1 MISALF
7 SFFVGFALLLIIF
20 VVLIARDKDKKPN
33 FYFLLILTV
42 AGAQRFFQGIE
53 SFELIESFTNPLV
66 GKFSIQ
72 FFMFV
77 VGYLFFVNLFNINI
91 SYKKII
97 LHFVFPTFFAVTIKL
112 FNLDIKLI
120 KEVFL
125 PFSSLYIVL
134 VALLFRKFV
143 SKRKN
148 HREQLH
154 FQSVKV
160 WASMTFA
167 IFISIYILI
176 NYVSLSNNQQTVSGI
191 FVQFYN
197 LTSIMWLIFIVY
209 ILKNPIIL
217 YGHQLLLKNL
227 NTNSKEEVAVWRATK
242 LEPTEQED
250 QLLEKKVRQ
259 NVEVII
265 YAIKRFEEELLEEF
279 VALPSLKELA
289 FQLDYPQSH
298 LKYVFNYYSYC
309 SFSEYQNNLK
319 IKFALKLIKSGY
331 LDTRTIDSLASRCL
345 FTNRI
350 TFYRNFKKW
359 VGYTVSEYQSQLI
372 LLSS

>member
-7 SFFVGFALLLIIF
+7 SFFVGFALLLLIF
-20 VVLIARDKDKKPN
+20 VVLIAREKDKKPDI
-33 FYFLLILTV
+33 YFLIILSV

-77 VGYLFFVNLFNINI
+77 VGYLFFVNLFNIKI

-112 FNLDIKLI
+112 FNLDIGLI
-120 KEVFL
+120 KEVFF

-134 VALLFRKFV
+134 VALLFRNFV
-143 SKRKN
+143 GKRKN

-154 FQSVKV
+154 FQSIKV

-167 IFISIYILI
+167 IFIAIYILI
-176 NYVSLSNNQQTVSGI
+176 NYVSLSNNEETVSGI

-227 NTNSKEEVAVWRATK
+227 NTNSKEEVAVWRNTK
-242 LEPTEQED
+242 LEPTELED
-250 QLLEKKVRQ
+250 LELEKKVKHK
-259 NVEVII
+259 VDEII
-265 YAIKRFEEELLEEF
+265 FAIKKFEEELLENF
-279 VALPSLKELA
+279 QALPTLKELA

-298 LKYVFNYYSYC
+298 LKYVFTYYSFC

-319 IKFALKLIKSGY
+319 IKLALKLIKSGY

-350 TFYRNFKKW
+350 TFYRNFKKL
-359 VGYTVSEYQSQLI
+359 VGYTPSEYQSQL
-372 LLSS
+372 SSPAR

>member
-1 MISALF
+1 MVSALL
-7 SFFVGFALLLIIF
+7 SFFIGFALLLIIF
-20 VVLIARDKDKKPN
+20 VVLIAREKDKKPDI
-33 FYFLLILTV
+33 YFLIILSV

-97 LHFVFPTFFAVTIKL
+97 LHFVFPTFLAVTIKL

-120 KEVFL
+120 KEVFF

-143 SKRKN
+143 GKRKN

-176 NYVSLSNNQQTVSGI
+176 NYVSLRNNQETVSGI

-227 NTNSKEEVAVWRATK
+227 NTNSKEEVAVWRNTK
-242 LEPTEQED
+242 LEPTELED
-250 QLLEKKVRQ
+250 LELEKKVKPK
-259 NVEVII
+259 VEAII
-265 YAIKRFEEELLEEF
+265 FAIKKFEEELLEEF
-279 VALPSLKELA
+279 EELPSLKELA
-289 FQLDYPQSH
+289 FKLDYPQSH
-298 LKYVFNYYSYC
+298 LKYVFTYYSFC
-309 SFSEYQNNLK
+309 TFGEYQNNLK
-319 IKFALKLIKSGY
+319 VKFALKLIKSGY

-345 FTNRI
+345 FKNRI

-359 VGYTVSEYQSQLI
+359 VGYTTSEYQSQLG
-372 LLSS
+372 SPAR

>member
-7 SFFVGFALLLIIF
+7 SFFVGFALLLLIF
-20 VVLIARDKDKKPN
+20 VVLIAREKDKKPDI
-33 FYFLLILTV
+33 YFLIILSV

-53 SFELIESFTNPLV
+53 SFELIESFSNPLV

-72 FFMFV
+72 FFMFI
-77 VGYLFFVNLFNINI
+77 VGYLFFVNLFNKNVP
-91 SYKKII
+91 YKKTI
-97 LHFVFPTFFAVTIKL
+97 LHLVFPSFFAVTIKL
-112 FNLDIKLI
+112 FNLDIRLI
-120 KEVFL
+120 KEVFFL
-125 PFSSLYIVL
+125 FSSLYIVL

-143 SKRKN
+143 DKRKN
-148 HREQLH
+148 HRERLH
-154 FQSVKV
+154 FQSIKV

-167 IFISIYILI
+167 IFITIYILI
-176 NYVSLSNNQQTVSGI
+176 NYVSLSNTQETVKNL

-217 YGHQLLLKNL
+217 YGQQLLLKNL
-227 NTNSKEEVAVWRATK
+227 NTNSKEEVAVWRNTK
-242 LEPTEQED
+242 LEPTELED
-250 QLLEKKVRQ
+250 LELEKKVKHK
-259 NVEVII
+259 VDEII
-265 YAIKRFEEELLEEF
+265 FAIKKFEEELLENF
-279 VALPSLKELA
+279 QALPTLKELA

-319 IKFALKLIKSGY
+319 IKLALKLIKSGY
-331 LDTRTIDSLASRCL
+331 LDTRTIESLASRCL

-359 VGYTVSEYQSQLI
+359 VGYTPSEYQSQHG
-372 LLSS
+372 SPTR

>member
-1 MISALF
+1 MVSALL
-7 SFFVGFALLLIIF
+7 SFFIGFALLLIIF
-20 VVLIARDKDKKPN
+20 VVLIAREKDKKPDI
-33 FYFLLILTV
+33 YFLIILSV

-97 LHFVFPTFFAVTIKL
+97 LHFVFPTFLAVTIKL

-120 KEVFL
+120 KEVFF

-143 SKRKN
+143 GKRKN

-176 NYVSLSNNQQTVSGI
+176 NYVSLRNNQETVSGI

-227 NTNSKEEVAVWRATK
+227 NTNSKEEVAVWRNTK
-242 LEPTEQED
+242 LEPTELED
-250 QLLEKKVRQ
+250 LELEKKVKHK
-259 NVEVII
+259 VDEII
-265 YAIKRFEEELLEEF
+265 FAIKKFEEEILENF
-279 VALPSLKELA
+279 QALPTLKELA

-298 LKYVFNYYSYC
+298 LKYVFNYYSFC

-319 IKFALKLIKSGY
+319 IKLALKLIKSGY

-345 FTNRI
+345 FTNRV

-359 VGYTVSEYQSQLI
+359 VGYTPSEYQSQL
-372 LLSS
+372 SSPAR

>member
-1 MISALF
+1 MVSALL
-7 SFFVGFALLLIIF
+7 SFFIGFALLLIIF
-20 VVLIARDKDKKPN
+20 VVLIAREKDKKPDI
-33 FYFLLILTV
+33 YFLIILSV

-53 SFELIESFTNPLV
+53 SFELIESFKNPLV

-112 FNLDIKLI
+112 FNLDIGLI
-120 KEVFL
+120 KEVFF

-143 SKRKN
+143 GKRKN

-154 FQSVKV
+154 FQSIKV

-167 IFISIYILI
+167 IFIAIYILI
-176 NYVSLSNNQQTVSGI
+176 NYVSLSNNEETVSGI

-227 NTNSKEEVAVWRATK
+227 NTNSKEEVAVWRNTK
-242 LEPTEQED
+242 LEPTELED
-250 QLLEKKVRQ
+250 LELEKKVKHK
-259 NVEVII
+259 VDEII
-265 YAIKRFEEELLEEF
+265 FAIKKFEEELLENF
-279 VALPSLKELA
+279 QALPTLKELA

-298 LKYVFNYYSYC
+298 LKYVFTYYSFC

-319 IKFALKLIKSGY
+319 IKLALKLIKSGY

-350 TFYRNFKKW
+350 TFYRNFKKL
-359 VGYTVSEYQSQLI
+359 VGYTPSEYQSQL
-372 LLSS
+372 SSPAR

>member
-20 VVLIARDKDKKPN
+20 VVLIAREKDKKPDI
-33 FYFLLILTV
+33 YFLIILSV

-97 LHFVFPTFFAVTIKL
+97 LHFVFPTFLAVTIKL
-112 FNLDIKLI
+112 FNLDIGLI
-120 KEVFL
+120 KEVFF

-143 SKRKN
+143 GKRKN

-167 IFISIYILI
+167 IFIAIYILI
-176 NYVSLSNNQQTVSGI
+176 NYVSLSNNEETVSGI

-197 LTSIMWLIFIVY
+197 LTSIMWLVFIVY

-227 NTNSKEEVAVWRATK
+227 NTNSKEEVAVWRNAK
-242 LEPTEQED
+242 LEPTELED
-250 QLLEKKVRQ
+250 LELEKKVKHK
-259 NVEVII
+259 VDEII
-265 YAIKRFEEELLEEF
+265 FAIKKFEEELLENF
-279 VALPSLKELA
+279 QALPTLKELA

-298 LKYVFNYYSYC
+298 LKYVFNYYSFC

-319 IKFALKLIKSGY
+319 IKLALKLIKSGY

-359 VGYTVSEYQSQLI
+359 VGYTPSEYQSQL
-372 LLSS
+372 SSPAR

>member
-7 SFFVGFALLLIIF
+7 SFFVGFALLLLIF
-20 VVLIARDKDKKPN
+20 VVLIAREKDKKPDI
-33 FYFLLILTV
+33 YFLIILSV

-53 SFELIESFTNPLV
+53 SFELIESFKNPLV

-112 FNLDIKLI
+112 FNLDIRLI
-120 KEVFL
+120 KEVFFL
-125 PFSSLYIVL
+125 FSSLYIVL

-143 SKRKN
+143 DKRKN
-148 HREQLH
+148 HRERLH
-154 FQSVKV
+154 FQSIKV

-167 IFISIYILI
+167 IFITIYILI
-176 NYVSLSNNQQTVSGI
+176 NYVSLSNTQETVKNL

-217 YGHQLLLKNL
+217 YGQQLLLKNL
-227 NTNSKEEVAVWRATK
+227 NTNSKEEVAVWRNTK
-242 LEPTEQED
+242 LEPTELED
-250 QLLEKKVRQ
+250 LELEKKVKHK
-259 NVEVII
+259 VDEII
-265 YAIKRFEEELLEEF
+265 FAIKKFEEELLENF
-279 VALPSLKELA
+279 QALPTLKELA

-319 IKFALKLIKSGY
+319 IKLALKLIKSGY
-331 LDTRTIDSLASRCL
+331 LDTRTIESLASRCL

-359 VGYTVSEYQSQLI
+359 VGYTPSEYQSQHG
-372 LLSS
+372 SPTR

>member
-7 SFFVGFALLLIIF
+7 SFFVGFALLLLIF
-20 VVLIARDKDKKPN
+20 VVLIAREKDKKPDI
-33 FYFLLILTV
+33 YFLIILSV

-53 SFELIESFTNPLV
+53 SFELIESFSNPLV

-77 VGYLFFVNLFNINI
+77 VGYLFFVNLFNKNVP
-91 SYKKII
+91 YKIII

-112 FNLDIKLI
+112 FNLDIGLI
-120 KEVFL
+120 KEVFF

-143 SKRKN
+143 GKRKN

-167 IFISIYILI
+167 IFIAIYILI
-176 NYVSLSNNQQTVSGI
+176 NYVSLSNNEETVSGI

-197 LTSIMWLIFIVY
+197 LTSIMWLVFIVY

-227 NTNSKEEVAVWRATK
+227 NTNSKEEVAVWRNAK
-242 LEPTEQED
+242 LEPTELED
-250 QLLEKKVRQ
+250 LELEKKVKHK
-259 NVEVII
+259 VDEII
-265 YAIKRFEEELLEEF
+265 FAIKKFEEELLENF
-279 VALPSLKELA
+279 QALPTLKELA

-298 LKYVFNYYSYC
+298 LKYVFNYYSFC

-319 IKFALKLIKSGY
+319 IKLALKLIKSGY
-331 LDTRTIDSLASRCL
+331 LDTRTIDSLATRCL

-359 VGYTVSEYQSQLI
+359 VGYTPSEYQSQL
-372 LLSS
+372 SSPAR

>member
-1 MISALF
+1 MVSALL
-7 SFFVGFALLLIIF
+7 SFFIGFALLLIIF
-20 VVLIARDKDKKPN
+20 VVLIAREKDKKPDI
-33 FYFLLILTV
+33 YFLIILSV

-53 SFELIESFTNPLV
+53 SFELIESFKNPLV

-97 LHFVFPTFFAVTIKL
+97 LHFVFPTFFAVIIKL
-112 FNLDIKLI
+112 FNLDIGLI
-120 KEVFL
+120 KEVFF

-134 VALLFRKFV
+134 VALLFRNFV
-143 SKRKN
+143 GKRKN

-154 FQSVKV
+154 FQSIKV

-167 IFISIYILI
+167 IFIAIYILI
-176 NYVSLSNNQQTVSGI
+176 NYVSLSNNEETVSGI

-227 NTNSKEEVAVWRATK
+227 NTNSKEEVAVWRNTK
-242 LEPTEQED
+242 LEPTELED
-250 QLLEKKVRQ
+250 LELEKKVKHK
-259 NVEVII
+259 VDEII
-265 YAIKRFEEELLEEF
+265 FAIKKFEEELLENF
-279 VALPSLKELA
+279 QALPTLKELA

-298 LKYVFNYYSYC
+298 LKYVFTYYSFC

-319 IKFALKLIKSGY
+319 IKLALKLIKSGY

-345 FTNRI
+345 FTNRV

-359 VGYTVSEYQSQLI
+359 VGYTPSEYQSQL
-372 LLSS
+372 SSPAR